1 MNTLRHQRRL
11 PRAARAEHDGPA
23 PGTWGTLPATE
34 AVGILARAGF
44 HRTVSDNDAGLL
56 GGTARPAVEPAVDGA
71 AGTASRAGG
80 AGGRERLTHA

>member
-1 MNTLRHQRRL
+1 
-11 PRAARAEHDGPA
+11 
-23 PGTWGTLPATE
+23 
-34 AVGILARAGF
+34 VGILARAGF